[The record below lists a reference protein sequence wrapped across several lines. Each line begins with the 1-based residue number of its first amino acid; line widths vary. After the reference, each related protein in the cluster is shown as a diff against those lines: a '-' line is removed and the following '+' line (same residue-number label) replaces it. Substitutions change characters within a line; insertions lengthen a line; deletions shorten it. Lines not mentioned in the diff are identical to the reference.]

1 MPSAFTEWATEMFTT
16 KVQSNW
22 IFKILVTLRLHW
34 AFNSGTGGLK

>member
-22 IFKILVTLRLHW
+22 TFKYSSH
-34 AFNSGTGGLK
+34 